1 MANVNKIT
9 EIIVEPDKVYVGST
23 FKLKIKAIRYMTY
36 AEIETKTYEEIE
48 KYAYNELEG
57 E

>member
-1 MANVNKIT
+1 MNKII
-9 EIIVEPDKVYVGST
+9 EKIIEPNKVYVGST

-36 AEIETKTYEEIE
+36 REIQNK
-48 KYAYNELEG
+48 KYNYIDDFEYKDLKG

>member
-1 MANVNKIT
+1 MNKIT
-9 EIIVEPDKVYVGST
+9 EKIIEPNKVYVGST

-36 AEIETKTYEEIE
+36 RETKT
-48 KYAYNELEG
+48 KNYNYIDDFEYKDLKG

>member
-9 EIIVEPDKVYVGST
+9 EIIVEPNKVYVGSN

-36 AEIETKTYEEIE
+36 NEVKTKTYNQI
-48 KYAYNELEG
+48 KNYTYNELKG